1 MKSHA
6 QVVVIGGGVVGC
18 SVLFHLARAGW
29 TDVVLLERDE
39 LTSGSTWHAAGG
51 MHTINGDPNVAKLQK
66 YTISLYKEIEEL
78 SGQATGVHITGGVL
92 LAATE
97 ARMDWLRGVVA
108 KGRYL
113 GLDLEEISAK
123 EAHELMPLL
132 DPKEFVGAVR
142 NSEDG
147 HLDPSGVT
155 HAYAKAAR
163 KLGAAV
169 ERFTKVE
176 DIVRLPDGTWRVIT
190 NKGDVVAE
198 HVVNAGGLW
207 AREVGR
213 MVGLELPVLA
223 MEHMY
228 LITEDM
234 PEVAEINAKTG
245 KEVIHAVDFD
255 GELYLRQER
264 GGMLMG
270 TYEKANKPWSE
281 YTTPWNFGHELLEPD
296 IDRIAP
302 SLEVGFRHFPAFQNT
317 GIKQIINGPF
327 TFAPDGNPL
336 VGPVRGLPGFWCAC
350 GVMAGF
356 SQGGG
361 VGLALANWMIH
372 GDPGADIWAMDVARY
387 GDWASM
393 AYTNAKVREN
403 YSRRFSVRFPN
414 EELPAGRPLKTTP
427 VYDLLSARGAQWGA
441 AFGLEVPLWY
451 APDGVKDEF
460 SWRRS
465 NDFAHVAKEVKTV
478 RQGVGL
484 AEISSFAKY
493 RVVGAG
499 AESWLDRMLACK
511 LPKPGRMVLAPMLKE
526 DGKLIGDFSVAN
538 LSAGEVPPV
547 QTEQVPPPPTPP
559 HRGEGGGQGTAHS
572 ADSQTQGSQASL
584 QPADAGGVAQTGMPS
599 SPSPLWGGDRGGGSA
614 PRGRQEWFI
623 AGSGIAEEFHMRW
636 FESHIPDDG
645 SVAVEALGLRRLG
658 LTIAGP
664 DARRVLQKVTR
675 SDVSNEAF
683 PFMAIRPMD
692 IGMAPCL
699 VGRVSY
705 TGDLGYEI
713 WMAPEYQRAI
723 FSTLM
728 AAGEEFGI
736 GLFGS
741 RALNALRLEKNYGS
755 WAREYRPI
763 YGPLEAGLERFV
775 AYGKQADFIGKA
787 AAVAE
792 RESGGKLRLRAFVVE
807 TEDADMIGDE
817 AIWFDGAV
825 RGWVTS
831 GGYAHHSGASVA
843 MGYVP
848 KEIADAETGFEIEL
862 LGKKYPARLQ
872 ATPLFDANFE
882 RMRG

>member
-18 SVLFHLARAGW
+18 SVLYHLARSGW

-78 SGQATGVHITGGVL
+78 SDQATGVHITGGVL

-97 ARMDWLRGVVA
+97 ARMDWLRGVVG

-123 EAHELMPLL
+123 EAAELMPLI
-132 DPKEFVGAVR
+132 DPKQFVGAVR

-163 KLGAAV
+163 KLGAEV
-169 ERFTKVE
+169 ERFNKVE
-176 DIVRLPDGTWRVIT
+176 DIVRRPDGKWRVIT
-190 NKGDVVAE
+190 NKGEVVAD

-234 PEVAEINAKTG
+234 PEVAAWNARTGTEIM
-245 KEVIHAVDFD
+245 HAVDFD

-281 YTTPWNFGHELLEPD
+281 HTTPWNFGHELLEPD

-317 GIKQIINGPF
+317 GIRKIINGPF

-336 VGPVRGLPGFWCAC
+336 VGPVRGLPGFWVAC

-361 VGLALANWMIH
+361 VGLALSNWMIH
-372 GDPGADIWAMDVARY
+372 GDPGADIWAMDVSRY

-393 AYTNAKVREN
+393 TYTNAKVREN
-403 YSRRFSVRFPN
+403 YSRRFSIRFPN

-427 VYDLLSARGAQWGA
+427 IYDLLAAKGAQFGVA
-441 AFGLEVPLWY
+441 YGLEVPLWY
-451 APDGVKDEF
+451 APEGVQDQF

-465 NDFAHVAKEVKTV
+465 TDFGHVANEVSTV
-478 RQGVGL
+478 REGVGL
-484 AEISSFAKY
+484 MEISSFAKY
-493 RVVGAG
+493 RVGGAG
-499 AESWLDRMLACK
+499 AAAWLDRLLACK
-511 LPKPGRMVLAPMLKE
+511 LPAEGRMTLAPMLKQ
-526 DGKLIGDFSVAN
+526 DGRLIGDFTLAN
-538 LSAGEVPPV
+538 L
-547 QTEQVPPPPTPP
+547 
-559 HRGEGGGQGTAHS
+559 GGG
-572 ADSQTQGSQASL
+572 
-584 QPADAGGVAQTGMPS
+584 
-599 SPSPLWGGDRGGGSA
+599 
-614 PRGRQEWFI
+614 EWFI
-623 AGSGIAEEFHMRW
+623 AGSGVAEQYHMRW
-636 FESHIPDDG
+636 FEKGLPADG
-645 SVAVEALGLRRLG
+645 SVRIEPLGLSRVG
-658 LTIAGP
+658 ISIAGP
-664 DARRVLQKVTR
+664 RARDVLGKVTR
-675 SDVSNEAF
+675 ADVSNAAF
-683 PFMAIRPMD
+683 PFMAIRRTD

-713 WMAPEYQRAI
+713 WMAPEYQRHVFEA
-723 FSTLM
+723 LM
-728 AAGEEFGI
+728 KAGAEFGI

-741 RALNALRLEKNYGS
+741 RALNALRLEKGYGS

-763 YGPLEAGLERFV
+763 YGPLEAGLDRFV
-775 AYGKQADFIGKA
+775 AYAKPADFIGKTGA
-787 AAVAE
+787 TAE
-792 RESGGKLRLRAFVVE
+792 RKDGGKLRLRTFIVE
-807 TEDADMIGDE
+807 ADDADVIGDE
-817 AIWFDGAV
+817 PIWHGGAV

-831 GGYAHHSGASVA
+831 GGYAHHSRVSVA
-843 MGYVP
+843 VGYVP
-848 KEIADAETGFEIEL
+848 KEIADETDGFEIEL
-862 LGKKYPARLQ
+862 LGKRHAARIQ
-872 ATPLFDANFE
+872 HTPLFDANFE

>member
-1 MKSHA
+1 MKSHTR
-6 QVVVIGGGVVGC
+6 VVVIGGGVVGC
-18 SVLFHLARAGW
+18 SVLFHLARHGW
-29 TDVVLLERDE
+29 TDVVLIERSE

-66 YTISLYKEIEEL
+66 YTIELYKEIEEL
-78 SGQATGVHITGGVL
+78 SGQATGVHVTGGVL

-113 GLDLEEISAK
+113 GLDLEEISAE
-123 EAHELMPLL
+123 EAARLMPLL
-132 DPKEFVGAVR
+132 DPKQFVGAVR

-163 KLGAAV
+163 KLGAEIYRHTRV
-169 ERFTKVE
+169 TDLVQRE
-176 DIVRLPDGTWRVIT
+176 DGDWRVT
-190 NKGDVVAE
+190 TDKGEIVAE

-234 PEVAEINAKTG
+234 PEVAEWNVRTG
-245 KEVIHAVDFD
+245 AEIIHAVDFD

-270 TYEKANKPWSE
+270 TYEKACKPWSE
-281 YTTPWNFGHELLEPD
+281 KTTPWDFGHELLEPD

-317 GIKQIINGPF
+317 GIKQIINGPV

-336 VGPVRGLPGFWCAC
+336 VGPVRGLKGFWCAC

-361 VGLALANWMIH
+361 VGLALSNWMIE
-372 GDPGADIWAMDVARY
+372 GDPGFDIWAMDVARY

-403 YSRRFSVRFPN
+403 YSRRFSIRFPN
-414 EELPAGRPLKTTP
+414 EELPAGRPLKTSP
-427 VYDLLSARGAQWGA
+427 IYDLLAAKGAQFGVA
-441 AFGLEVPLWY
+441 YGLEIPLWY
-451 APDGVKDEF
+451 APESVKDEF

-465 NDFAHVAKEVKTV
+465 TDFEHVAQEVKAV
-478 RQGVGL
+478 RESVGL
-484 AEISSFAKY
+484 CETTSFAKY
-493 RVVGAG
+493 EVEGEG
-499 AESWLDRMLACK
+499 AEAFLDRILAGK
-511 LPKPGRMVLAPMLKE
+511 LPREGRMALAPMLKE
-526 DGKLIGDFSVAN
+526 DGKLIGDFTAAN
-538 LSAGEVPPV
+538 L
-547 QTEQVPPPPTPP
+547 
-559 HRGEGGGQGTAHS
+559 GG
-572 ADSQTQGSQASL
+572 DKWMLFGS
-584 QPADAGGVAQTGMPS
+584 GVA
-599 SPSPLWGGDRGGGSA
+599 
-614 PRGRQEWFI
+614 
-623 AGSGIAEEFHMRW
+623 EEYHMRW
-636 FESHIPDDG
+636 FDLHLPADG
-645 SVAVEALGLRRLG
+645 SVRVRARGAG
-658 LTIAGP
+658 LTGLAIAGP
-664 DARRVLQKVTR
+664 NARKLLEKITGA
-675 SDVSNEAF
+675 DVSNAAF
-683 PFMAIRPMD
+683 PFMTIRRMH
-692 IGMAPCL
+692 IGMVPAL

-705 TGDLGYEI
+705 TGDLGYELWI
-713 WMAPEYQRAI
+713 EPEYQRSVFNA
-723 FSTLM
+723 LV
-728 AAGEEFGI
+728 AAGKEFGL

-741 RALNALRLEKNYGS
+741 RALNALRLEKNYAS

-763 YGPLEAGLERFV
+763 YGPLEAGLDRFV
-775 AYGKQADFIGKA
+775 AYGKEVDFIGKA
-787 AAVAE
+787 AALEE
-792 RESGGKLRLRAFVVE
+792 RRQGGKLRLRAFVMDA
-807 TEDADMIGDE
+807 TDADVIGDE
-817 AIWFDGAV
+817 AIWFGDEV

-831 GGYAHHSGASVA
+831 GGYAHHSKASVA

-848 KEIADAETGFEIEL
+848 KEIADEADGFEIEL
-862 LGKKYPARLQ
+862 LGKRHKARMQ
-872 ATPLFDANFE
+872 PTPLFDANYE

>member
-6 QVVVIGGGVVGC
+6 KVVVIGGGVVGC
-18 SVLFHLARAGW
+18 SVLFHLARHGW
-29 TDVVLLERDE
+29 SDIVLVERDE

-66 YTISLYKEIEEL
+66 YTISLYREIEEL
-78 SGQATGVHITGGVL
+78 SGQATGVHLTGGVL

-97 ARMDWLRGVVA
+97 ARLDWLRGVVA

-113 GLDLEEISAK
+113 GIDLEEISPG
-123 EAHELMPLL
+123 EAAELMPLL
-132 DPKEFVGAVR
+132 DPKQFIGAVR
-142 NSEDG
+142 NKEDG

-163 KLGAAV
+163 KLGAEV

-176 DIVRLPDGTWRVIT
+176 DIVRRVDGLWRVIT
-190 NKGDVVAE
+190 NKGEVVAE

-234 PEVAEINAKTG
+234 PEVAAWNQKTG
-245 KEVIHAVDFD
+245 TEIIHAVDFD

-281 YTTPWNFGHELLEPD
+281 LQTPWNFGHELLEPD

-336 VGPVRGLPGFWCAC
+336 VGPVRGLPGFWVAC

-361 VGLALANWMIH
+361 VGLALSNWMIEA
-372 GDPGADIWAMDVARY
+372 DPGADIWAMDVSRY
-387 GDWASM
+387 GDWATM

-403 YSRRFSVRFPN
+403 YSRRFSIRFPN

-427 VYDLLSARGAQWGA
+427 IYDLLSAKGAQWGVA
-441 AFGLEVPLWY
+441 YGLEVPLWY
-451 APDGVKDEF
+451 APEGVRDEF

-465 NDFAHVAKEVKTV
+465 SDFEHVAKEVKTV
-478 RQGVGL
+478 RTGVGL
-484 AEISSFAKY
+484 SEISSFAKY
-493 RVVGAG
+493 RVTGAG
-499 AESWLDRMLACK
+499 AAAWLDRLLACK
-511 LPKPGRMVLAPMLKE
+511 LPRLGRMTLAPMLKE
-526 DGKLIGDFSVAN
+526 DGRLIGDFSLAN
-538 LSAGEVPPV
+538 LG
-547 QTEQVPPPPTPP
+547 
-559 HRGEGGGQGTAHS
+559 
-572 ADSQTQGSQASL
+572 DSNRDNGS
-584 QPADAGGVAQTGMPS
+584 
-599 SPSPLWGGDRGGGSA
+599 
-614 PRGRQEWFI
+614 WFLV
-623 AGSGIAEEFHMRW
+623 GSGIAEQYHMRW
-636 FESHIPDDG
+636 FEAHLPKDG
-645 SVAVEALGLRRLG
+645 SVTIEALGAKLTG
-658 LTIAGP
+658 LSIAGP
-664 DARRVLQKVTR
+664 KARDVLARATR
-675 SDVSNEAF
+675 ADVSNGAF
-683 PFMAIRPMD
+683 PFMAMAKMD

-705 TGDLGYEI
+705 TGDLGYEM
-713 WMAPEYQRAI
+713 WVAPEYQRAAYQ
-723 FSTLM
+723 TLM
-728 AAGEEFGI
+728 AAGEGFGI
-736 GLFGS
+736 GLFGA

-763 YGPLEAGLERFV
+763 YGPLEAGLDRFV
-775 AYGKQADFIGKA
+775 AYGKETDFIGKQA
-787 AAVAE
+787 ALAE
-792 RESGGKLRLRAFVVE
+792 RQQGGKLRLRAFVV
-807 TEDADMIGDE
+807 DAADAEIIGDE
-817 AIWFDGAV
+817 PIWFDGAV

-831 GGYAHHSGASVA
+831 GGYAHHSKTSVA
-843 MGYVP
+843 LGYVP
-848 KEIADAETGFEIEL
+848 KEIADEADGFEIEL
-862 LGKKYPARLQ
+862 LGKRYTARVQ
-872 ATPLFDANFE
+872 PTPLFDANLE

>member
-6 QVVVIGGGVVGC
+6 KVVVIGGGVVGA
-18 SVLFHLARAGW
+18 SVLFHLAKFGW
-29 TDVVLLERDE
+29 KDVVLLERDE

-66 YTISLYKEIEEL
+66 YTIELYKEIEEL

-113 GLDLEEISAK
+113 GLDLEEISAE
-123 EAHELMPLL
+123 EAHHLMPLI
-132 DPKEFVGAVR
+132 DPSQFVGAVR

-163 KLGAAV
+163 KLGAEV
-169 ERFTKVE
+169 ERFNKVE
-176 DIVRLPDGTWRVIT
+176 DIVRRPDGMWRVIT
-190 NKGDVVAE
+190 NKGEVVCE
-198 HVVNAGGLW
+198 HVVNCGGLW

-213 MVGLELPVLA
+213 MVGLELPILA

-234 PEVAEINAKTG
+234 PEVAEVNRTTG

-281 YTTPWNFGHELLEPD
+281 LTTPWSFGHELLEPD

-302 SLEVGFRHFPAFQNT
+302 SLEVGFRHFPAFQKT

-336 VGPVRGLPGFWCAC
+336 IGPVRGLPGFWVAC

-361 VGLALANWMIH
+361 VGLSLAQWMIN
-372 GDPGADIWAMDVARY
+372 GDPGADVWAMDVARY

-403 YSRRFSVRFPN
+403 YSRRFSIRFPN
-414 EELPAGRPLKTTP
+414 EELPAGRGLRTTP
-427 VYDLLSARGAQWGA
+427 IHDLLAAKGAQFGA
-441 AFGLEVPLWY
+441 SFGLEQPLWY
-451 APDGVKDEF
+451 APEGVKDEF

-465 NDFAHVAKEVKTV
+465 SDFATVAKEAKTV
-478 RQGVGL
+478 RDGVGL
-484 AEISSFAKY
+484 SEISVFAKY
-493 RVVGAG
+493 KVTGAG
-499 AESWLDRMLACK
+499 AETWLDRMLACK
-511 LPKPGRMVLAPMLKE
+511 LPKAGRMTLAPMLKD
-526 DGKLIGDFSVAN
+526 DGKLIGDFTLAN
-538 LSAGEVPPV
+538 L
-547 QTEQVPPPPTPP
+547 
-559 HRGEGGGQGTAHS
+559 
-572 ADSQTQGSQASL
+572 
-584 QPADAGGVAQTGMPS
+584 
-599 SPSPLWGGDRGGGSA
+599 GGS
-614 PRGRQEWFI
+614 EWFI

-636 FESHIPDDG
+636 FEQHLPGDG
-645 SVAVEALGLRRLG
+645 SVKIEPYGLKMNG
-658 LTIAGP
+658 LSIAGP
-664 DARRVLQKVTR
+664 KARDVLAKVTR
-675 SDVSNEAF
+675 ADVSNAAF
-683 PFMAIRPMD
+683 PFMAIARMD

-713 WMAPEYQRAI
+713 WVAPEYQRHV
-723 FSTLM
+723 FQTLM
-728 AAGEEFGI
+728 EVGSEFGI

-741 RALNALRLEKNYGS
+741 RALNALRLEKGYGS

-763 YGPLEAGLERFV
+763 YGPVEAGLDRFV
-775 AYGKQADFIGKA
+775 AYNKPADFIGKA
-787 AAVAE
+787 GAAAE
-792 RESGGKLRLRAFVVE
+792 KAGGGKLRLRAFILE
-807 TEDADMIGDE
+807 ATDADVIGDE
-817 AIWFDGAV
+817 AIWHDGKV
-825 RGWVTS
+825 VGWVTS
-831 GGYAHHSGASVA
+831 GGYAHASGKSVA

-848 KEIADAETGFEIEL
+848 KAVADAADGFEIEL
-862 LGKKYPARLQ
+862 LGKRPKARVQPA
-872 ATPLFDANFE
+872 PLFDAE
-882 RMRG
+882 QRRMRG